1 MRERDARRGRAG
13 LRVLRAPDLQRDPQL
28 VHRGFF
34 VPLDHPRVGPALYDG
49 PVTLF
54 SETPA
59 VLRNAGPAVGHDTF
73 DVMTRIL
80 GYGDEETAELAAAGV
95 LS

>member
-1 MRERDARRGRAG
+1 MRGAG
-13 LRVLRAPDLQRDPQL
+13 VPAYVVLRAPDLHRDPQL
-28 VHRGFF
+28 LHRNFF
-34 VPLDHPRVGPALYDG
+34 VSLDHPRVGPALYDG

-59 VLRNAGPAVGHDTF
+59 VLRNSGPAVGHDTF

-80 GYGDEETAELAAAGV
+80 RYGEEETAELAAAGV